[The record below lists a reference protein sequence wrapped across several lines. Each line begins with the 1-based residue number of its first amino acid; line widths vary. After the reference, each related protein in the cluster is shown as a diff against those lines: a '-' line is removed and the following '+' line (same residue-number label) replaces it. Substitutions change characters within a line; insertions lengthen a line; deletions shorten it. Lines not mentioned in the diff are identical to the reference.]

1 MQSNRTR
8 VQQWIQTFQ
17 QFSATPSEGVTR
29 LTYSNEHVQARNE
42 IIQIMKEAHL
52 DIEEDGFGN
61 IYGKLVGTDSS
72 LPSILVGSHFDSVPN
87 GGAFDGTA
95 GVIAALEVATLFA
108 EYDFQPKQTIEFVAL
123 VEEEGAR
130 FPGGLIGS
138 RSMLGELPVEQ
149 FEQLVGFDGLTT
161 VEAIEQSK
169 LPLPARHPRNI
180 ETIDRYIELHIEQ
193 GPLLENSEVDIG
205 IVESI
210 VGLRQLAVTVIGEA
224 GHAGTT
230 PMDLRADA
238 LVAASKIIANLPTL
252 IHDQTEAGTVI
263 TVGHLEVYP
272 NGANVI
278 PHTVEFMID
287 LRSSTNE
294 SLHIATERLYDYLK
308 LHETEEIQVKLTEKL
323 QVEPIKMDKIM
334 NDYLKQSCKE
344 RKYTFMDMYSG
355 AGHDAM
361 IFAKHVPSTILF
373 VPSHKGISHSPKEW
387 TEIEDLC
394 KGIDILF
401 DLVIQESKC
410 QIKQ

>member
-52 DIEEDGFGN
+52 DIKEDGFGN
-61 IYGKLVGTDSS
+61 IYGKLVGTDSA

-95 GVIAALEVATLFA
+95 GVIAALEVATLLA
-108 EYDFQPKQTIEFVAL
+108 EQELQPKQTIEFIAL
-123 VEEEGAR
+123 VEEEGTR

-138 RSMLGELPVEQ
+138 RSMLGELCVEE
-149 FEQLVGFDGLTT
+149 FERLVGFDGLTT
-161 VEAIEQSK
+161 VEAIEQSGLT
-169 LPLPARHPRNI
+169 LPQRKARPI
-180 ETIDRYIELHIEQ
+180 DTIARYIELHIEQ
-193 GPLLENSEVDIG
+193 GPILENSNTDIG

-210 VGLRQLAVTVIGEA
+210 VGLRHLAVTVKGEA

-263 TVGHLEVYP
+263 TVGHLNVFP
-272 NGANVI
+272 NGSNVI
-278 PHTVEFMID
+278 PHTVEFTID
-287 LRSSTNE
+287 LRSSTRE
-294 SLHIATERLYDYLK
+294 SLQIATERLYDYLK
-308 LHETEEIQVKLTEKL
+308 LHETEQIQVELTEKL

-334 NDYLKQSCKE
+334 NDYLKQSCKQ
-344 RKYTFMDMYSG
+344 RNYTFLDMHSG

-361 IFAKHVPSTILF
+361 VFAKYVPSTIFF

-410 QIKQ
+410 QITH

>member
-52 DIEEDGFGN
+52 DIKEDGFGN

-95 GVIAALEVATLFA
+95 GVIAALEVATLLA
-108 EYDFQPKQTIEFVAL
+108 EQGLQPKQTIEFIAL

-138 RSMLGELPVEQ
+138 RSMLGELPVEK

-161 VEAIEQSK
+161 VEAIEQSGLT
-169 LPLPARHPRNI
+169 LPQRKARPI
-180 ETIDRYIELHIEQ
+180 DTIARYIELHIEQ
-193 GPLLENSEVDIG
+193 GPLLENNDTDIG

-210 VGLRQLAVTVIGEA
+210 VGLRHLVITVKGEA

-263 TVGHLEVYP
+263 TVGHLNVFP
-272 NGANVI
+272 NGSNVI
-278 PHTVEFMID
+278 PHTVEFTID
-287 LRSSTNE
+287 LRSSTRE
-294 SLHIATERLYDYLK
+294 SLQIATERLYDYLK
-308 LHETEEIQVKLTEKL
+308 LHETEQIQVELTEKL

-334 NDYLKQSCKE
+334 NDYLKQSCKQ
-344 RKYTFMDMYSG
+344 RNYTFLDMHSG

-361 IFAKHVPSTILF
+361 VFAKYVPSTIFF

-410 QIKQ
+410 QITH

>member
-29 LTYSNEHVQARNE
+29 LTYSNEHVQARNK

-108 EYDFQPKQTIEFVAL
+108 EHDFQPKQTIEFVAL

-161 VEAIEQSK
+161 VEAIEQSGLT
-169 LPLPARHPRNI
+169 LPQRKARPI
-180 ETIDRYIELHIEQ
+180 DTIARYIELHIEQ
-193 GPLLENSEVDIG
+193 GPLL
-205 IVESI
+205 
-210 VGLRQLAVTVIGEA
+210 
-224 GHAGTT
+224 
-230 PMDLRADA
+230 
-238 LVAASKIIANLPTL
+238 
-252 IHDQTEAGTVI
+252 
-263 TVGHLEVYP
+263 
-272 NGANVI
+272 
-278 PHTVEFMID
+278 
-287 LRSSTNE
+287 
-294 SLHIATERLYDYLK
+294 
-308 LHETEEIQVKLTEKL
+308 
-323 QVEPIKMDKIM
+323 
-334 NDYLKQSCKE
+334 
-344 RKYTFMDMYSG
+344 
-355 AGHDAM
+355 
-361 IFAKHVPSTILF
+361 
-373 VPSHKGISHSPKEW
+373 
-387 TEIEDLC
+387 
-394 KGIDILF
+394 
-401 DLVIQESKC
+401 
-410 QIKQ
+410 